1 MAKSMKT
8 VASLTRKKDDHSTS
22 NVNYAGINQYL
33 REISRYRLLTSEET
47 ERFAFMVHDSEDS
60 WAGRQLITGN
70 LRLVVRVVMDFQ
82 KYWMNNFLDLI
93 QEGNVGL
100 VRAVLKYDPNR
111 GVKFSSYA
119 AYWIRAYILKF
130 IMDNCRL
137 VKIGT
142 TQAQRKLFYKLNKE
156 RKQLE
161 AEGIEASGAVLSK
174 RLQVKES
181 EIADMGQ
188 RLDNCEVSLESPVS
202 SEGLTEQK
210 MFLASKGPG
219 VEEEVADHEFVS
231 WFHAK
236 LEKFKET
243 LSPREQVILCERLM
257 AEEPRTLT
265 HIANQFGISRE
276 RIRQIE
282 GGLLVKL
289 RELMA
294 SEAGFH

>member
-1 MAKSMKT
+1 MQTALSFRHSKAEEHS
-8 VASLTRKKDDHSTS
+8 AS
-22 NVNYAGINQYL
+22 NANYAGVNQYL
-33 REISRYRLLTSEET
+33 REISRYRLLTVEET
-47 ERFAFMVHDSEDS
+47 ERFAFMVHDTEDS

-82 KYWMNNFLDLI
+82 KYWMDNFLDLI

-100 VRAVLKYDPNR
+100 TRAVLKFDPTR

-119 AYWIRAYILKF
+119 SYWIRAYILKF

-142 TQAQRKLFYKLNKE
+142 SQSQRKLFYRLNKE
-156 RKQLE
+156 RKLLE
-161 AEGIEASGAVLSK
+161 SQGIEPNVRELAK

-181 EIADMGQ
+181 EIEDMGQ
-188 RLDNCEVSLESPVS
+188 RLDNYEVSLESPVS
-202 SEGLTEQK
+202 ADGVGEQK
-210 MFLASKGPG
+210 MFLPAAGPG
-219 VEEEVADHEFVS
+219 VEEEVADQEFID

-243 LSPREQVILCERLM
+243 IGDREKVILVERLM
-257 AEEPRTLT
+257 ADEPRTLT
-265 HIANQFGISRE
+265 HIALQFGVSRE

-282 GGLLVKL
+282 GELLEKLRGLLA
-289 RELMA
+289 RETGAM
-294 SEAGFH
+294 